1 MRHVFPACML
11 CVLFV
16 IDHAAG
22 ESCAVYGC
30 TAHKVSDHA
39 CQCNVHCL
47 THKDCCADYA
57 TACSRNETEAA
68 HHHTPHLS
76 PHNETEADEGKA
88 GKAAV
93 ETSDKGS
100 TKGGQEKSG
109 TKESGA
115 KESGA
120 KESGAKESAKE
131 SGAKES
137 GAKESGAKE
146 SAKESGAK
154 ESGAKESAKESAK
167 ETKAK
172 EGAKDAGK
180 DSGKDAGKDAK
191 GAAGKEASKAK
202 AAKPPPSPSSHSSH
216 PSSGSH
222 QAVSH
227 ASGSHSSGHASNGHP
242 SAHPSTHSSSHSSHS
257 SSSAASS
264 HVTHH
269 SKLTWWLVVG
279 LACVTGLTV
288 PIIISA
294 ILVLRANGVC
304 CARKFEPV
312 ARSESASMEPAE
324 EMSYQPK
331 KKSHSSIP
339 FPELQPSAG
348 SSSGAHV

>member
-109 TKESGA
+109 T
-115 KESGA
+115 
-120 KESGAKESAKE
+120 
-131 SGAKES
+131 
-137 GAKESGAKE
+137 
-146 SAKESGAK
+146 K

>member
-109 TKESGA
+109 T
-115 KESGA
+115 
-120 KESGAKESAKE
+120 
-131 SGAKES
+131 
-137 GAKESGAKE
+137 
-146 SAKESGAK
+146 KESGAK

>member
-109 TKESGA
+109 TKESG
-115 KESGA
+115 
-120 KESGAKESAKE
+120 
-131 SGAKES
+131 
-137 GAKESGAKE
+137 
-146 SAKESGAK
+146 AKESGAK